1 MPFNNNIQLW
11 RETANSKE
19 NTLCLRQQIYWATPK
34 EWEDDCQ
41 VKPALDLA
49 KANFRNL
56 KPCVHGADVL
66 EAADKAGLKRESI
79 LDFSSSVNPLGPSE
93 KALEAITAGFGQ
105 IPSYPDSCSKALR
118 KAIASHYK
126 GIGKGNVIVGNGS
139 TELIYLFAEAFM
151 QKGDVALVPAPSF
164 GEYENAVRKTGEKVK
179 YVKLGK
185 DFQANPANFE
195 RIITAKTKILYLCNP
210 NNPTSSLTS
219 PEKLAEIIEIALAKD
234 VLAFLDEDFLEFVE
248 GEEKLSMIDRVGN
261 YPNLFVLRSFT
272 KIFGL
277 TGLRIG
283 YGIASEEITSIL
295 MNAKIPWNV
304 NCLGQAAAIAALNDK
319 AHLKRTL
326 DLIKEEKALLLRELS
341 KIKAFKIFPPDANF
355 IFINIRKSGF
365 NAGQLKE
372 KMLKQGVLIRDCSSF
387 AGLDEFYI
395 RVAVKT
401 RPENERLLAGFK
413 ESLG

>member
-1 MPFNNNIQLW
+1 
-11 RETANSKE
+11 
-19 NTLCLRQQIYWATPK
+19 
-34 EWEDDCQ
+34 

-56 KPCVHGADVL
+56 KPCIHGADVL
-66 EAADKAGLKRESI
+66 EAANKAGFKAADI

-93 KALEAITAGFGQ
+93 KALEAITAGFRQ
-105 IPSYPDSCSKALR
+105 IPSYPDSCANALR
-118 KAIASHYK
+118 KAIASHYPR
-126 GIGKGNVIVGNGS
+126 IDRDNVVVGNGS

-151 QKGDVALVPAPSF
+151 QKGDLALVPAPSF
-164 GEYENAVRKTGEKVK
+164 GEYENAVRKTGEIVK

-185 DFQANPANFE
+185 DFQADPANFAKAL
-195 RIITAKTKILYLCNP
+195 TAKTKILYFCNP
-210 NNPTSSLTS
+210 NNPTSILTAH
-219 PEKLAEIIEIALAKD
+219 EKLAEIIENALAHD
-234 VLAFLDEDFLEFVE
+234 VLVFLDEDFLEFVE
-248 GEEKLSMIDRVGN
+248 GEEKLSMIGKIRDF
-261 YPNLFVLRSFT
+261 PNLFVLRSFT

-304 NCLGQAAAIAALNDK
+304 NCMGQTAAIAALNDK

-326 DLIKEEKALLLRELS
+326 DLVKEEKAFLLRELP
-341 KIKAFKIFPPDANF
+341 KIKRFKIFPPDANF
-355 IFINIRKSGF
+355 IFVNIRKSGLT
-365 NAGQLKE
+365 AAQLKE

-401 RPENERLLAGFK
+401 RQENERLLAGLK
-413 ESLG
+413 DSLGLQV